1 MADDSREAETAD
13 EVPLTSPSPNSK
25 LLGTPKPASEIA
37 YKRGYAMLFGE
48 PCRVVDCSISV
59 TEGPTAAALHEAFK
73 KFDKNGDGFLS
84 PDEIA
89 GVFQRP
95 GGGKPL
101 TEAEATEYIA
111 KHDTN
116 GDGKLSLEELA
127 TAIADEH
134 VPQKRCHFT
143 GVQIFSKL
151 KIEEVVLATSTVMV
165 PHVEKLEY
173 KCLDVD
179 EDGYLTT
186 LDSDGNKSS
195 DLRLPEFAP
204 DAKKVSERIEAYLAA
219 EKDFNVIVLSACGKR
234 QVVDTRFIG
243 EGLVK

>member
-1 MADDSREAETAD
+1 MKS
-13 EVPLTSPSPNSK
+13 
-25 LLGTPKPASEIA
+25 PASFNA
-37 YKRGYAMLFGE
+37 RAVAS
-48 PCRVVDCSISV
+48 RW
-59 TEGPTAAALHEAFK
+59 
-73 KFDKNGDGFLS
+73 
-84 PDEIA
+84 
-89 GVFQRP
+89 
-95 GGGKPL
+95 

-219 EKDFNVIVLSACGKR
+219 EKTSTSSCSPRAARGRSSTPDS
-234 QVVDTRFIG
+234 
-243 EGLVK
+243 LVKD